1 MSQYANLTEKEQR
14 IGNIASPNIIRDS
27 IDGNYGSEHRFPFV
41 FAMPM
46 QFYNQAEAIAYLK
59 TMSSEPSDNE
69 ENLQEKANRFWY
81 NWQSIYYEQIE
92 NKYERQFQSKEEEK
106 IRSSG
111 YYSDVKYS
119 DALLPDR
126 TSKLTNDDAA
136 ILGLDPLYTR
146 PNQSTTEIGGNDAIN
161 CYWQFNWD
169 DDIVPP
175 MLSAHPTQISPHTG
189 GLGRVYSEMINNN
202 QQLLCISVGVPKYA
216 RLLRF
221 YSNLFSRQLSDLN
234 TTGDSFSKSLGRLV
248 GSGLAVVGSLVVAPW
263 RFVMGIAN
271 WISDD
276 KITKY
281 IDFHESM
288 VLYYRYVNSILIELA
303 VSMGLMPKFFDDN
316 SLDKE
321 NKDGVNPSTNGSI
334 TNIAWSTLVPSM
346 TPEEALSSK
355 MMPIFKGGFD
365 IFKIL
370 SIRDSRQHARNGDP
384 KVVGPSADAF
394 IKGMESVLR
403 TFEDEDGNT
412 IEHYETMVN
421 KDVMAEEN
429 KNNGVDP
436 YAQSWPDLWNA
447 FWGRAEATWTGAD
460 KFVSFKLEKS
470 TDSSETIS
478 NQTTENPVQSTI
490 NQFSDSSRQGRN
502 WIGGS
507 AYDQV
512 TRGIES
518 AIPLLGGVITSGMD
532 LVKGVVQGVTSKLP
546 AISGPIA
553 IVGGD
558 AKVDIPEV
566 WQSTSFSK
574 SYSFNINLRAPY
586 GDPYTIFQTVYIPL
600 IMLITMALPRAA
612 GSGSYQQPFV
622 VRAYSKGMFAIPF
635 GIIDSMTIRRG
646 ASEFGWSKGRLPT
659 VVEVNFSIRDLSPFM
674 IMAMDMGATLL
685 EPWNMITNIFAE
697 NTNFQ
702 EYIMT
707 LSGMGLTERLLLS
720 NHIKRRF
727 TVMMKQ
733 IRSKFTVEHIAT
745 TMADTNFGRIIG
757 ALSPYSSL
765 PN

>member
-1 MSQYANLTEKEQR
+1 MSQYANLTEKEQVLGKLSTPNLVSDNME
-14 IGNIASPNIIRDS
+14 GNH
-27 IDGNYGSEHRFPFV
+27 GSAHRFPFV
-41 FAMPM
+41 FAMPI
-46 QFYNQAEAIAYLK
+46 QFINQAEAIAYLK
-59 TMSSEPSDNE
+59 AMSAEPSDYE
-69 ENLQEKANRFWY
+69 ENLTEKATRVWN
-81 NWQSIYYEQIE
+81 NWQPVYDSQV
-92 NKYERQFQSKEEEK
+92 QSEEEK
-106 IRSSG
+106 KIISSN
-111 YYSDVKYS
+111 YYSDSKYN
-119 DALLPDR
+119 DALTPNRVATLSED
-126 TSKLTNDDAA
+126 TASL
-136 ILGLDPLYTR
+136 LGLDPLYTR

-175 MLSAHPTQISPHTG
+175 MLSAHRNQISPHTG
-189 GLGRVYSEMINNN
+189 GLGRVYSEMINSN
-202 QQLLCISVGVPKYA
+202 QQLLCISVGVPRYA

-271 WISDD
+271 WVSND

-303 VSMGLMPKFFDDN
+303 VSMGLMPKFFSD
-316 SLDKE
+316 SELGKT

-384 KVVGPSADAF
+384 KVSGPSADAF
-394 IKGMESVLR
+394 IKGMESVLS
-403 TFEDEDGNT
+403 TFQDEEGNN
-412 IEHYETMVN
+412 IEYYETMVN
-421 KDVMAEEN
+421 KNAMAEEN

-436 YAQSWPDLWNA
+436 YMESWPDLWNA
-447 FWGRAEATWTGAD
+447 FWSRAEATWTGAD
-460 KFVSFKLEKS
+460 KFVCFKLEKT
-470 TDSSETIS
+470 TDSSESIS
-478 NQTTENPVQSTI
+478 NQTTENPVQSSI
-490 NQFSDSSRQGRN
+490 NQYSDSSRQGKN

-512 TRGIES
+512 ARQIES
-518 AIPLLGGVITSGMD
+518 AVPLIGGVLTSGMD
-532 LVKGVVQGVTSKLP
+532 VVKGIVQGVTSKLP
-546 AISGPIA
+546 VVSGPIA
-553 IVGGD
+553 VLGGD

-586 GDPYTIFQTVYIPL
+586 GDPYTIFQSVYIPL
-600 IMLITMALPRAA
+600 IMLIAMALPRAA
-612 GSGSYQQPFV
+612 GSSSYQQPFV

-635 GIIDSMTIRRG
+635 GIIDSMSIRRG
-646 ASEFGWSKGRLPT
+646 ASEFGWSKNRLPT
-659 VVEVNFSIRDLSPFM
+659 VVEVNFTIRDLSPFM
-674 IMAMDMGATLL
+674 IMAMDMGASLL

-733 IRSKFTVEHIAT
+733 ISAKFSVEHVAS
-745 TMADTNFGRIIG
+745 TMADTSFGRIIG
-757 ALSPYSSL
+757 AISPYSSL